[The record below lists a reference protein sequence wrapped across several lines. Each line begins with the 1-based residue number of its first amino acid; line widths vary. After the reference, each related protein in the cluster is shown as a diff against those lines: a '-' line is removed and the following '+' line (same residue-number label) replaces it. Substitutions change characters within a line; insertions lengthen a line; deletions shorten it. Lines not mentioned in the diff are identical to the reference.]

1 MGRLTA
7 AIASRGS
14 LSRRLVELADGLL
27 ASAEDRLAPPGME
40 MDRHFLMVA
49 RRLAEAEMALAR
61 RDAPP
66 SAFEDSDERLRV
78 SAASYAVMEA
88 ALAYWGLAV
97 RLRARFTGGH
107 ARRASQPLRTGLT
120 NLAAMDDDAGEVG
133 PELLGR
139 AARSLAFASPAVEA
153 AEHEEHAR
161 RYGVRFDELIEQLV
175 GTGVISLLR
184 VAVAVQEDSEAR

>member
-1 MGRLTA
+1 MSQRL
-7 AIASRGS
+7 I
-14 LSRRLVELADGLL
+14 ELADGLI
-27 ASAEDRLAPPGME
+27 ASADERLAPDGLE
-40 MDRHFLMVA
+40 IDRHFLQVA
-49 RRLAEAEMALAR
+49 RRLAEAEIALAR
-61 RDAPP
+61 LDEP
-66 SAFEDSDERLRV
+66 SSPFEDSDERLRT

-88 ALAYWGLAV
+88 AQSFWGLAV
-97 RLRARFTGGH
+97 RLRSRFTGAH

-120 NLAAMDDDAGEVG
+120 TLAATVDDHESG

-139 AARSLAFASPAVEA
+139 AARSLAFASAAVEA

-175 GTGVISLLR
+175 GIGVLCLLR